1 MMLGLGSPS
10 AVHVKL
16 ALPGDT
22 TTWSIG
28 GVVMTG
34 LTGGGGGGGEGEG
47 EGEGGEEER
56 GGEERGEGEWEERWG
71 GGEERGGGERR

>member
-1 MMLGLGSPS
+1 MTSRSPGPITTSIISSSAVNSIGPSSRSANHVMLGLGRPS

-34 LTGGGGGGGEGEG
+34 LTGGGGEEGGG
-47 EGEGGEEER
+47 GGDKE
-56 GGEERGEGEWEERWG
+56 
-71 GGEERGGGERR
+71 